1 MVELS
6 KSTNL
11 VDVHPVAEIEVATQV
26 VAASEAVI
34 LVVSAVETLE
44 VDLAEVV
51 IINATAALE
60 EETLASEAAET
71 TMKVVALEE
80 ANLVVS
86 VVITPEKIV
95 VLAEVALEA
104 EVPVLA
110 LVVETLVAA
119 SAEEVVAIETIAIAC
134 SLVDS
139 PMKVPKMLYDHS
151 FKVFFQML
159 QISEFL
165 PIEII
170 QAK

>member
-34 LVVSAVETLE
+34 LVVSAAETLE
-44 VDLAEVV
+44 VDLVEVV

-60 EETLASEAAET
+60 EETLASEAAEA
-71 TMKVVALEE
+71 TMAVVALEE
-80 ANLVVS
+80 ANLVVL
-86 VVITPEKIV
+86 VVIIPEKIA

-104 EVPVLA
+104 EVLA
-110 LVVETLVAA
+110 LASAVEILVAA

-134 SLVDS
+134 SLVDF
-139 PMKVPKMLYDHS
+139 PTKVAKMLCDHTS
-151 FKVFFQML
+151 KAFFQMH
-159 QISEFL
+159 QISEFHL
-165 PIEII
+165 IKII
-170 QAK
+170 LVK